1 MNSAFVQQT
10 FVVPP
15 KLPVMNSTSL
25 KSAAQWI
32 MHMLAIIFI
41 IYNNIKTTLY
51 NIKSVK
57 TKIVAELLYYTWLF
71 SHRRNAVLHASIPC
85 YMVHQ

>member
-32 MHMLAIIFI
+32 VHMLTIIFTI
-41 IYNNIKTTLY
+41 HNNIKTTLY
-51 NIKSVK
+51 NLKSAK
-57 TKIVAELLYYTWLF
+57 TKIVAEFLYYTWLF
-71 SHRRNAVLHASIPC
+71 GH
-85 YMVHQ
+85 